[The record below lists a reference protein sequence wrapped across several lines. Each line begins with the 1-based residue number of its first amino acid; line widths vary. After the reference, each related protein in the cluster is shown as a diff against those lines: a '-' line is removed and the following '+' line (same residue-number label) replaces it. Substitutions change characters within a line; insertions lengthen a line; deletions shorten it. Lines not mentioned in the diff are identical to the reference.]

1 MKWGTV
7 WERHILTTENLQKI
21 YRFRIIKDTLYFSKL
36 MQEWVHRWS
45 FIWGI
50 WFFLV
55 GMILF
60 EETIKQAGKW
70 RLKRVLQENT
80 KTISSSVSVWLMQT
94 FIFQSSTIVTMI
106 TLWFVWAW
114 MIGMYNA
121 LWVVLW
127 ANVWSTL
134 TPWLVYLLWFKT
146 SLEQYV
152 LPIIGVWW
160 IAMMITWS
168 NTIPHKI
175 GRFFVS
181 FSLLFLWL
189 DYMKTSVDALAATID
204 LSTYAH
210 WWLLWFTV
218 LWLLITTIIQTS
230 AWVMII
236 ALTAVSSW
244 LITLDMWFA
253 IVIGANL
260 GSALTTTLMWF
271 LSSTRSQAIKKQV
284 AVSHMVFNRV
294 TWFIVILFIYPLKHA
309 VIWLVG
315 TSDPALVLAVFH
327 TLFNLILLGIWIP
340 FLKFYAQK
348 VSSWFIDRDWTHQ
361 FAVSQI
367 NTTINEEV
375 LQALHTDVG
384 YLLSVVIDYNRS
396 LLLKK
401 WPNSAVRVLELYATI
416 KLWEETILAALN
428 RYNRAEKVD
437 SFVYHMINAYDELLL
452 ELIASAK
459 YLKDMVDH
467 FDSIVESKEHQ
478 WELFYSTLRDMVY
491 DITDRV
497 DVMNHTHYTINVLD
511 EVYDQIEH
519 TITDYHETFWLLITQ
534 HTDKNAPTALIAELI
549 KTEHYTML
557 SCQSLLDAS
566 YRFRKTL
573 LEKTMSTL

>member
-1 MKWGTV
+1 MEG
-7 WERHILTTENLQKI
+7 
-21 YRFRIIKDTLYFSKL
+21 S
-36 MQEWVHRWS
+36 VHRWS

-80 KTISSSVSVWLMQT
+80 KTITSSISVWLIQT

-121 LWVVLW
+121 LWVILW
-127 ANVWSTL
+127 ANIWSTL

-152 LPIIGVWW
+152 LPLIGVWW

-168 NTIPHKI
+168 NTIPHKMW
-175 GRFFVS
+175 RFVVS

-189 DYMKTSVDALAATID
+189 DYMKTSVDALASTID
-204 LSTYAH
+204 LSAYAH
-210 WWLLWFTV
+210 WWLLWFTA
-218 LWLLITTIIQTS
+218 LWLFITTIIQTS

-260 GSALTTTLMWF
+260 WSALTTTVMWF
-271 LSSTRSQAIKKQV
+271 LSSTRSQPVKKQV
-284 AVSHMVFNRV
+284 AASHMVFNRV
-294 TWFIVILFIYPLKHA
+294 TWVVVILLIVPLKQW
-309 VIWLVG
+309 VIWLVW
-315 TSDPALVLAVFH
+315 TKDPSLVLAVFH
-327 TLFNLILLGIWIP
+327 TVFNIILLVIWIP
-340 FLKFYAQK
+340 FLKKYAQK
-348 VSSWFIDRDWTHQ
+348 VTSWFVDRDATHQ
-361 FAVSQI
+361 FAVTQI
-367 NTTINEEV
+367 NTSINEEI
-375 LQALHTDVG
+375 LQALHTDMW

-396 LLLKK
+396 LLQKK
-401 WPNSAVRVLELYATI
+401 WPNSSLQVLELFATI
-416 KLWEETILAALN
+416 KLWEETILAAMN
-428 RYNRAEKVD
+428 KYNRAEKVD
-437 SFVYHMINAYDELLL
+437 SFVYHMINSYDELLL
-452 ELIASAK
+452 ELLASAK

-467 FDSIVESKEHQ
+467 FDSIVESKENN
-478 WELFYSTLRDMVY
+478 WELFYSTLRDMIY

-497 DVMNHTHYTINVLD
+497 DVMIHTHYDITVLD
-511 EVYDQIEH
+511 QVYDQISHIIAE
-519 TITDYHETFWLLITQ
+519 YHEQFWLLITQ
-534 HTDKNAPTALIAELI
+534 HTDKNSPTALIAELI
-549 KTEHYTML
+549 KTHHYTML
-557 SCQSLLDAS
+557 SCENLLDAS

-573 LEKTMSTL
+573 LDKTLGTL